1 MTNDRI
7 YCLTKKVRGK
17 KMWFFGNCQW
27 SINKKIAFK
36 LYFHEAQY
44 LSKKYDAKVEVIDLD
59 LEDVLQ

>member
-1 MTNDRI
+1 
-7 YCLTKKVRGK
+7 
-17 KMWFFGNCQW
+17 MWFFGNCQW